1 MRLGGMHEAC
11 GVAGA
16 VTPGRQAARPVFF
29 GLFALQHRGQEAAGI
44 ASSDGRAAYIHK
56 GLGRVAQVFDED
68 NLRPLAGELA
78 IGHNRYS
85 TTGATQLRNAQPH
98 LVETVL
104 GPLAVAH
111 NGNLTNA
118 RALRRELLEAGIGFS
133 SGSDTEVIL
142 RLLALPAEG
151 SEDPWIARI
160 GRLMARAEGAYAL
173 VLLTREAIY
182 ALRDPWGFRPLV
194 VGELEGGGWAAASES
209 SALATMG
216 ARPAFEVE
224 PGSVVR
230 IDREGYRV
238 HEVAA
243 GRPRA
248 LCVFEYVYFARPDT
262 VLAGREVHAVRRRLG
277 AELARE
283 APADADVVV
292 GVPDSATAHA
302 LGYAEAAGLPFAEG
316 LIKNRYIGRTFIEP
330 DDALRKTGVRL
341 KYTPLASV
349 LADRR
354 VVLVDDSIVRGN
366 TAGPLVRLLREAG
379 AREVHLR
386 VASPPVR
393 HPCFMG
399 LDMATH
405 DELIAHRLE
414 LEAIRAH
421 VGADSLAYL
430 SHAGMLRAVGTRTGL
445 CDACFS
451 GRYPLAVEPAAP
463 EEDALVGEG

>member
-1 MRLGGMHEAC
+1 MHEAC

-44 ASSDGRAAYIHK
+44 ASSDGRTAYIHK

-68 NLRPLAGELA
+68 NLGPLAGELA

-85 TTGATQLRNAQPH
+85 TTGAVQLRNAQPH
-98 LVETVL
+98 LAETVL

-118 RALRRELLEAGIGFS
+118 RSLRQELLEAGIGFS
-133 SGSDTEVIL
+133 SGSDTEVLL

-151 SEDPWIARI
+151 QEADPWLPRI
-160 GRLMARAEGAYAL
+160 RRLLERAEGAYSL
-173 VLLTREAIY
+173 VLLTREAVY

-194 VGELEGGGWAAASES
+194 VGGFEGGGWAAASES
-209 SALATMG
+209 SALAAMG
-216 ARPAFEVE
+216 ARPLFEVE

-238 HEVAA
+238 HALA
-243 GRPRA
+243 TGRPHA

-262 VLAGREVHAVRRRLG
+262 LLAGREVHAVRRRLG

-302 LGYAEAAGLPFAEG
+302 LGYAEASGLPYAEG

-349 LADRR
+349 LAGRR

-399 LDMATH
+399 LDMASY
-405 DELIAHRLE
+405 DELIAHRFDV
-414 LEAIRAH
+414 EAIRTY

-430 SHAGMLRAVGTRTGL
+430 SQEGMLRAVGTRAGL

-451 GRYPLAVEPAAP
+451 GRYPLEVEPEAP
-463 EEDALVGEG
+463 AGDALVGEG

>member
-1 MRLGGMHEAC
+1 MHEEC

-44 ASSDGRAAYIHK
+44 ASCDGRAAYIYK

-68 NLRPLAGELA
+68 NLRPLLGELA

-98 LVETVL
+98 LAETAL

-142 RLLALPAEG
+142 RLLSLPAAGEEG
-151 SEDPWIARI
+151 DPWIARI
-160 GRLMARAEGAYAL
+160 RRLLERAEGAYAL
-173 VLLTREAIY
+173 VLLTRDAVY

-194 VGELEGGGWAAASES
+194 VGELEGGGWAVASES

-216 ARPAFEVE
+216 ARFAFTVE
-224 PGSVVR
+224 PGSAVR
-230 IDREGYRV
+230 IDRAGYRV
-238 HEVAA
+238 YELA
-243 GRPRA
+243 GGRRRS

-262 VLAGREVHAVRRRLG
+262 VLEGLEVHAVRRRLG

-283 APADADVVV
+283 APVEADVVV

-330 DDALRKTGVRL
+330 DDELRKTGVRL

-349 LADRR
+349 LAGKR

-366 TAGPLVRLLREAG
+366 TAGPLLRLVREAG

-414 LEAIRAH
+414 LDDIRAH
-421 VGADSLAYL
+421 IGADSLAYL
-430 SHAGMLRAVGTRTGL
+430 SHAGMLRAVGAGAGL

-451 GRYPLAVEPAAP
+451 GDYPLAVEPAAP
-463 EEDALVGEG
+463 EGDALVGEG

>member
-1 MRLGGMHEAC
+1 MREAC

-68 NLRPLAGELA
+68 NLRPLLGELA

-98 LVETVL
+98 LVETAL

-118 RALRRELLEAGIGFS
+118 RALRRELLEAGVGFS

-151 SEDPWIARI
+151 EAAGDPWLTRMR
-160 GRLMARAEGAYAL
+160 RLMERAEGAYSL
-173 VLLTREAIY
+173 VALTREAVY
-182 ALRDPWGFRPLV
+182 ALRDPWGFRPLAL
-194 VGELEGGGWAAASES
+194 GALAGGGWAAASES

-224 PGSVVR
+224 PGHVVR

-238 HEVAA
+238 FEVAG

-262 VLAGREVHAVRRRLG
+262 VLAGREVHAARRRMG

-283 APADADVVV
+283 APVDADVVV

-330 DDALRKTGVRL
+330 DDALRKSGVRL

-349 LADRR
+349 LAERR

-430 SHAGMLRAVGTRTGL
+430 SHAGLSRVVGTREGL

-463 EEDALVGEG
+463 EGDALVGEG